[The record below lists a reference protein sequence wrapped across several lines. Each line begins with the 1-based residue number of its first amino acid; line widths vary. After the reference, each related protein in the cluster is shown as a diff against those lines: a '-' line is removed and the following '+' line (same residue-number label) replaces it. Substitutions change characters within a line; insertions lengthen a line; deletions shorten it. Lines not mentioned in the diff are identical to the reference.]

1 MSGTFAS
8 SSMSFGLGSYER
20 ADKQTIPKIRLNM
33 TALYI
38 SIYII
43 YIYYSAYKH
52 TYLYMHICTY
62 VCIYTHICKMYMYVC
77 CIYIYTRISLN
88 LLVSA
93 YADFFNMLLCI

>member
-20 ADKQTIPKIRLNM
+20 ADKQTIPKISLNM

-52 TYLYMHICTY
+52 VCICIYVHMYVHIYTYL
-62 VCIYTHICKMYMYVC
+62 
-77 CIYIYTRISLN
+77 
-88 LLVSA
+88 
-93 YADFFNMLLCI
+93 